1 MAFINEDGVNGQI
14 RSGHQ
19 IAFTSLRTGRSQVSV
34 LSTATGV
41 VRQLSQES
49 GGAFSPVWS
58 SDGNTI
64 YYVTTIVA
72 PRLRAIS
79 LSGGEARDFA
89 IAGSGVSEPEC
100 DAALCLAVDDGGD
113 ISAHATQATQTESV
127 LVRA

>member
-1 MAFINEDGVNGQI
+1 M
-14 RSGHQ
+14 
-19 IAFTSLRTGRSQVSV
+19 
-34 LSTATGV
+34 
-41 VRQLSQES
+41 
-49 GGAFSPVWS
+49 WS

-100 DAALCLAVDDGGD
+100 DAALCLAVDGGGD
-113 ISAHATQATQTESV
+113 ISAYATQATQTESV
-127 LVRA
+127 LVRAETDRSPAILRP